1 MAAVNSEQYGTGAVI
16 PGTGSSTMT
25 LYGTYT
31 GAGALSAADTIN
43 MFTMPAGFTPLI
55 GWLVGGDAD
64 TGVETLEL
72 DVGIAGDATK
82 FLNSGVITGDTGS
95 PDEKITVG
103 VRLPLQEDLMT
114 VKPTELTADTDL
126 IVTVTAAAATGA
138 SVPITVVMQGLF
150 KDPRVVA

>member
-1 MAAVNSEQYGTGAVI
+1 MAAVNSEQYDSGAPI
-16 PGTGSSTMT
+16 PGSGSSTMT
-25 LYGTYT
+25 LFGTYT

-43 MFTMPAGFTPLI
+43 MFTMPKGFTPLT

-64 TGVETLEL
+64 TGTETLEL
-72 DVGIAGDATK
+72 DVGITGDGQK
-82 FLNSGVITGDTGS
+82 FLDSGVITGDTGS

-103 VRLPLQEDLMT
+103 VRLPLQEELMT

-138 SVPITVVMQGLF
+138 SVPITVIMQGLY
-150 KDPRVVA
+150 KDPRVV